1 MAFTAVGFFVVG
13 ATIGSIVALLA
24 VAAGRNSKLD
34 QRKEEQSVNGDWK
47 NHYMDR
53 FEKVE

>member
-24 VAAGRNSKLD
+24 VAAGRKL
-34 QRKEEQSVNGDWK
+34 ETGS
-47 NHYMDR
+47 
-53 FEKVE
+53 EKRRTERQWRLEKSLHGSI